1 MKLTHDVQ
9 LVLCWQDNIF
19 DIYNPAGDNS
29 IDGPVPSENDGK
41 EMGHFLG
48 KRYYAPATLH
58 LPLNGEKPF
67 LTVGKLRYR
76 DPEVEGWDAD

>member
-19 DIYNPAGDNS
+19 DIYNPACDNS
-29 IDGPVPSENDGK
+29 IDGPVP
-41 EMGHFLG
+41 GHFKG

-67 LTVGKLRYR
+67 LTVGKLQYR